1 MLTHHQIAAATRIGM
16 LTRERDTAAACA
28 EALRELGRA
37 LPLDAATLLEIDPV
51 TGSHVQI
58 AGVGY
63 DADVSEA
70 LAAEFVAT
78 PWYANVLR
86 SDLPPSISEDGED
99 SEDSE
104 DGGDGGDGGDGEAVG
119 DPGERYRDG
128 WFYAER
134 IRPAGVRDAV
144 TGALRHHGRLVGLIT
159 LSTATPGAYD
169 TGTRHLL
176 ASLLPALG
184 VLALGVLAD
193 PTAHAGHLHDLPAG
207 GGASLVVADETLRLP
222 GRDPAGV
229 LQDPEFRPLLCAF
242 ADSHGTRLRL
252 LWPVGPDWYR
262 VTLRRHTLGT
272 AVFRRAVLVHEAP
285 TPLPHGLSPRELEV
299 LTRAATGRTNQA
311 IAQALFLSPRTV
323 HTHVEHL
330 LRKTG
335 AASRAEATALA
346 VRDGLL
352 RPTAVDVERFV
363 ERALG
368 D

>member
-1 MLTHHQIAAATRIGM
+1 MLTHHQMAAAARIGM
-16 LTRERDTAAACA
+16 LTRERDTVSACA
-28 EALRELGRA
+28 EALHELGRA
-37 LPLDAATLLEIDPV
+37 LPLDAATLLEIDPI
-51 TGSHVQI
+51 TGTYVQV

-63 DADVSEA
+63 DADVSAA
-70 LAAEFVAT
+70 LAAEFVST

-86 SDLPPSISEDGED
+86 SEIPPSICEDVE
-99 SEDSE
+99 
-104 DGGDGGDGGDGEAVG
+104 

-134 IRPAGVRDAV
+134 MRPAGVRDAV

-159 LSTATPGAYD
+159 LSTATPDAYD
-169 TGTRHLL
+169 TDTRRLL

-184 VLALGVLAD
+184 VLAD
-193 PTAHAGHLHDLPAG
+193 PTAHAGALPDLPAE
-207 GGASLVVADETLRLP
+207 GGASLVVADDTLELP
-222 GRDPAGV
+222 GRAPAAV
-229 LQDPEFRPLLCAF
+229 LRDPEFRCLLHAF

-262 VTLRRHTLGT
+262 VTVRRHTLGT
-272 AVFRRAVLVHEAP
+272 AVVRRAVLVHETPA
-285 TPLPHGLSPRELEV
+285 PLPYGLSPRELEV
-299 LTRAATGRTNQA
+299 LTRAATGQTNQA

-352 RPTAVDVERFV
+352 RPTAADVERFV
-363 ERALG
+363 ERAPG

>member
-1 MLTHHQIAAATRIGM
+1 MLTHHQIAAAARIGM
-16 LTRERDTAAACA
+16 LTRARDTASACA
-28 EALRELGRA
+28 EALHELGRA
-37 LPLDAATLLEIDPV
+37 LPLDGATLLEIDPI
-51 TGSHVQI
+51 TGTYVQV

-70 LAAEFVAT
+70 LAAEFVST
-78 PWYANVLR
+78 PWYTNVLR
-86 SDLPPSISEDGED
+86 SEIPPSISEDGED
-99 SEDSE
+99 T
-104 DGGDGGDGGDGEAVG
+104 GG
-119 DPGERYRDG
+119 PGERYRDG

-134 IRPAGVRDAV
+134 MRPAGVEDAV

-184 VLALGVLAD
+184 VLAD
-193 PTAHAGHLHDLPAG
+193 PTAHAGDLPDLPAE
-207 GGASLVVADETLRLP
+207 GGASLVVADDTLELP
-222 GRDPAGV
+222 GRDPALI
-229 LQDPEFRPLLCAF
+229 LQDTEFRHLLRAF

-252 LWPVGPDWYR
+252 LWPVGTDWYR
-262 VTLRRHTLGT
+262 VTLRRHTLGS
-272 AVFRRAVLVHEAP
+272 AVVRRAVLVHETPA
-285 TPLPHGLSPRELEV
+285 PLPYGLSPRELEV
-299 LTRAATGRTNQA
+299 LTRAATGQTNQA

-352 RPTAVDVERFV
+352 RPTAADIERFV
-363 ERALG
+363 ERSPG
-368 D
+368 G